1 MFLQN
6 AWYVA
11 ARTEELQDGPSA
23 HTILGENIV
32 LYRGADGR
40 PAALADACPHK
51 KLPLSMGRLKGN
63 HIECGYH
70 GMVLDGGGQCVHI
83 PSQTTI
89 PKKATVRAYP
99 LAEKFG
105 FVWIW
110 MGDANKADE
119 TSILE
124 IDNFDNPEWGK
135 TGGDSMVLNTSYL
148 NITDNLLDPSHV
160 AWVHRS
166 SFAADGCEDTP
177 LEVQTED
184 QGVTVYR
191 WILDR
196 EPPAY
201 YAKLIKFQG
210 NCDRLQHYE
219 VRFPSIAINKSIFTP
234 AGTKSDNASLHP
246 EAYVMVSYN
255 FLTPINE
262 HQTKYFWF
270 QHRNT
275 DPDDK
280 AVTDEISEGTEQ
292 AFEEDRLVL
301 EGVQRV
307 QQHSES
313 PNVVLGIDHGAI
325 RFRQMLE
332 KIMSRER
339 ES

>member
-1 MFLQN
+1 MFLKN

-11 ARTEELQDGPSA
+11 ARTDELVNEPVA
-23 HTILGENIV
+23 RMILGESVV
-32 LYRGADGR
+32 LFRQGDGR

-51 KLPLSMGRLKGN
+51 KLPLSMGRVQGN
-63 HIECGYH
+63 RIECGYH
-70 GMVLDGGGQCVHI
+70 GMVLDGAGVCVHI

-89 PKKATVRAYP
+89 PKKASVRSYP
-99 LAEKFG
+99 LAEKLG

-110 MGDANKADE
+110 MGDADKADAAMIVHVE
-119 TSILE
+119 H
-124 IDNFDNPEWGK
+124 FDDPEWAR
-135 TGGDSMVLNTSYL
+135 TAGDSMVLETSYL

-177 LEVQTED
+177 LQVRTD
-184 QGVTVYR
+184 DGGVTVFR

-201 YAKLIKFQG
+201 YAKLLKFRG
-210 NCDRLQHYE
+210 RCDRLQHYE
-219 VRFPSIAINKSIFTP
+219 VRFPSLAINKSIFTP
-234 AGTKSDNASLHP
+234 AGTKSADGSLHP
-246 EAYVMVSYN
+246 KAYVMVSYN

-262 HQTKYFWF
+262 HRTKYFWF

-275 DPDDK
+275 DPNDGETTAQIVK
-280 AVTDEISEGTEQ
+280 GTKQ

-301 EGVQRV
+301 EGVQRG
-307 QQHSES
+307 QLRSGS

-332 KIMSRER
+332 EKVSLER
-339 ES
+339 

>member
-1 MFLQN
+1 MFLKN

-11 ARTEELQDGPSA
+11 ARIHELENGPSA
-23 HTILGENIV
+23 HTILGEEVV
-32 LYRGADGR
+32 LFRQEDGR

-70 GMVLDGGGQCVHI
+70 GMVLDGSGACVHI

-89 PKKATVRAYP
+89 PKKARVRSYP
-99 LAEKFG
+99 LAEKLG

-110 MGDANKADE
+110 MGDADKADE
-119 TSILE
+119 ASILDIE
-124 IDNFDNPEWGK
+124 HFDDPEWGR
-135 TGGDSMVLNTSYL
+135 TGGDSMVLETSYL

-177 LEVQTED
+177 LEVRTED
-184 QGVTVYR
+184 QGVTVSR

-201 YAKLIKFQG
+201 YAKLVKFRG

-234 AGTKSDNASLHP
+234 AGTKSDDGSLHP
-246 EAYVMVSYN
+246 LAYVMVSYN
-255 FLTPINE
+255 LLTPINE
-262 HQTKYFWF
+262 HRTRYFWF

-275 DPDDK
+275 DPNDRE
-280 AVTDEISEGTEQ
+280 VTERISKGTEQ

-301 EGVQRV
+301 EAVQRG
-307 QQHSES
+307 QLSSGS

-332 KIMSRER
+332 EKVSLER
-339 ES
+339 